1 VTNVLNNI
9 GIDQVLTNLNSE
21 TFSNFN
27 HEQAEGIAKDLFSEY
42 GWIFVAGVIAL
53 LVKDIMINLVK
64 GIMIFYGHDFD
75 NDDVIYISGRQAR
88 IVRVGVTSTT
98 FYMSDRKT
106 KMVVPNEQLKELTIE
121 KSLPKNGGHPYLCSG
136 SEPNF
141 VDLTEIPVTD
151 LKELRENQRK

>member
-1 VTNVLNNI
+1 MTNRLDNI
-9 GIDQVLTNLNSE
+9 DLAQVLTNLNSE

-27 HEQAEGIAKDLFSEY
+27 PEQAEGIAKDLFSEY

-53 LVKDIMINLVK
+53 LVKDVMINLVK

-121 KSLPKNGGHPYLCSG
+121 KTLPKNGGHSYLYSG
-136 SEPNF
+136 SEPDF
-141 VDLTEIPVTD
+141 VELTEIPVTD

>member
-1 VTNVLNNI
+1 MTNLLDNI
-9 GIDQVLTNLNSE
+9 DLAQVLTNLNSE
-21 TFSNFN
+21 SLSSFN
-27 HEQAEGIAKDLFSEY
+27 PEQAEDIAKDLFSEY

-98 FYMSDRKT
+98 FYMGDRKT

-121 KSLPKNGGHPYLCSG
+121 KTLPKNGGKPYLSSG
-136 SEPNF
+136 GDPDF
-141 VDLTEIPVTD
+141 VELTEVAVTD

>member
-1 VTNVLNNI
+1 VTNLLDNI
-9 GIDQVLTNLNSE
+9 DITQILTNLNTQPISDLDRD
-21 TFSNFN
+21 
-27 HEQAEGIAKDLFSEY
+27 QVEGIAKNLFSEY
-42 GWIFVAGVIAL
+42 GWLFVAGLIAL
-53 LVKDIMINLVK
+53 LVKDVMINLVK

-121 KSLPKNGGHPYLCSG
+121 KTLPKNGGNPYLSSG
-136 SEPNF
+136 GDPDF
-141 VDLTEIPVTD
+141 VELTELAVTD